1 MGLEGALRR
10 VRFAPGEV
18 ILSPAQPE
26 AEGLFVVYQGAVR
39 LEQDGQGVAWLEPG
53 EAFGY
58 PSLLGQQPPS
68 LTVRA
73 EGEAE
78 CLLLSKEAF
87 RRLLERPAFALFFSA
102 RLAERL
108 RLLQPAALS
117 LPDLGQ
123 EAREVAEAAVWL
135 EAEASVAQAAR
146 RMRDTGVS
154 ALLLRTPT
162 GLAILTDRDLRN
174 RVLAEER
181 PSSAPALSVASA
193 PARTLPARAPLYEAL
208 AYMEAQGIH
217 HLPLVEGD
225 RVVGLLTDRLFLRR
239 WLQTPLALLRR
250 LEEGSDLG
258 LLAEYRERLHGIV
271 RQMLAAGFSLPAI
284 TRQVSLLND
293 ALTRSLLRLAEARL
307 GPPPC
312 PYAWLALG
320 SEGRTEQALL
330 TDQDNALAYQN
341 PQARPYFQTL
351 AQQVLSG
358 LMEAG
363 FPPCPGGYMA
373 DRWGY
378 ALSEWEAHFRAWL
391 AEPQGDALLEA
402 QIFLDFRPIAGS
414 LSLEPLHH
422 YLRQAARSRHFLTAL
437 ARSALVFTP
446 PLGFLGR
453 IHWEEGQVN
462 LKKGGLA
469 AIVALARVYGLEAG
483 SLARPTLE
491 RLRAAAEARLLP
503 REEAEDLSE
512 AFVFLSHLRLKHQ
525 LEALSRGQPPS
536 NRVAQSSLSPREQ
549 QMLRQVFW
557 RIRQAQQA
565 LAGRFRLQLL

>member
-1 MGLEGALRR
+1 MRLLHFEPGA
-10 VRFAPGEV
+10 V

-26 AEGLFVVYQGAVR
+26 AEGLYVVFRGEVR
-39 LEQDGQGVAWLEPG
+39 LEQDGQTVAWLEPG

-73 EGEAE
+73 EGQAA
-78 CLLLSKEAF
+78 CLLLAKEAF
-87 RRLLERPAFALFFSA
+87 HRLLERPSFALFFSA

-108 RLLQPAALS
+108 RLFQPSALS

-123 EAREVAEAAVWL
+123 PAGEAAEAAVWL
-135 EAEASVAQAAR
+135 EEGASVAQAAR
-146 RMRDTGVS
+146 RLRERGVS
-154 ALLLRTPT
+154 ALLLQTPE

-174 RVLAEER
+174 RVLAEELP
-181 PSSAPALSVASA
+181 PSTPALRVASA
-193 PARTLPARAPLYEAL
+193 PAKTLPQSTPLYEAL
-208 AYMEAQGIH
+208 AFMEQQGIH
-217 HLPLVEGD
+217 HLPLLEGSQ
-225 RVVGLLTDRLFLRR
+225 VVGLLTDRAFLRR

-250 LEEGSDLG
+250 LAHEDDLG
-258 LLAEYRERLHGIV
+258 LLQDYRRQLEAIV
-271 RQMLAAGFSLPAI
+271 RQMFAAGFAVPAI

-293 ALTRSLLRLAEARL
+293 ALTRSLLQRAEARQ
-307 GPPPC
+307 GPPPG

-330 TDQDNALAYQN
+330 TDQDNALLFQN
-341 PQARPYFQTL
+341 PSARPYFQAL
-351 AQQVLSG
+351 AQAVLEG
-358 LMEAG
+358 LLEAG
-363 FPPCPGGYMA
+363 FPPCPGGFMA
-373 DRWGY
+373 DRWCY
-378 ALSEWEAHFRAWL
+378 ALPEWAARFRLWL
-391 AEPQGDALLEA
+391 ENPEGEGLLEA
-402 QIFLDFRPIAGS
+402 QVFLDFRSIAGG
-414 LSLEPLHH
+414 LSPEPLHG
-422 YLRQAARSRHFLTAL
+422 YLRQAGKNRAFLTAL
-437 ARSALVFTP
+437 ARSALAFAP

-453 IHWEEGQVN
+453 IHWEAGQIN

-483 SLARPTLE
+483 SLARPTPE

-512 AFVFLSHLRLKHQ
+512 AFLFLAHLRLKHQ
-525 LEALSRGQPPS
+525 LAALGRGQLPA
-536 NRVAQSSLSPREQ
+536 NRVAQEALSPREQ

-565 LAGRFRLQLL
+565 LAARFRLQTL

>member
-1 MGLEGALRR
+1 LRR
-10 VRFAPGEV
+10 VRFEPGAV

-26 AEGLFVVYQGAVR
+26 AEGLFVVYRGAVR

-53 EAFGY
+53 EGFGY

-68 LTVRA
+68 LTARA
-73 EGEAE
+73 EGEVE
-78 CLLLSKEAF
+78 CLLLAKEAF
-87 RRLLERPAFALFFSA
+87 RRLLEKAALALFYSA

-108 RLLQPAALS
+108 RMLQPAALS

-135 EAEASVAQAAR
+135 EADSSVAQAAR
-146 RMRDTGVS
+146 RMRDAGVS
-154 ALLLRTPT
+154 ALLLRAPT

-181 PSSAPALSVASA
+181 SPNTPALAVASA
-193 PARTLPARAPLYEAL
+193 PARTLPAHTPLYEAL
-208 AYMEAQGIH
+208 TYMEAQGIH
-217 HLPLVEGD
+217 HLPLLEGD

-250 LEEGSDLG
+250 LEQGEAG
-258 LLAEYRERLHGIV
+258 LLAEYREQLYAIV
-271 RQMLAAGFSLPAI
+271 RQMVAAGFSVQAI

-293 ALTRSLLRLAEARL
+293 ALTRSLLRQAEARL

-312 PYAWLALG
+312 PYVWLALG

-330 TDQDNALAYQN
+330 TDQDNALAYQD
-341 PQARPYFQTL
+341 PQARPYFQAL

-358 LMEAG
+358 LIEAE

-378 ALSEWEAHFRAWL
+378 ALPGWMAHFRAWL
-391 AEPQGDALLEA
+391 EAPAGDALLEA
-402 QIFLDFRPIAGS
+402 QIFLDFRAVAGG
-414 LSLEPLHH
+414 LSLEPLHGF
-422 YLRQAARSRHFLTAL
+422 LRQAAQSRPFLTAL

-446 PLGFLGR
+446 PLGFWGR

-462 LKKGGLA
+462 LKKGGIA

-483 SLARPTLE
+483 ALARPTLE
-491 RLRAAAEARLLP
+491 RLRAAAEAQLIP
-503 REEAEDLSE
+503 KDEAEDLSE
-512 AFVFLSHLRLKHQ
+512 AFLFLSHLRLKHQ
-525 LEALSRGQPPS
+525 LGALERGEPPS
-536 NRVAQSSLSPREQ
+536 NRVAQPSLSPREE
-549 QMLRQVFW
+549 QMLRQVFL

-565 LAGRFRLQLL
+565 LAGRFRLQTL